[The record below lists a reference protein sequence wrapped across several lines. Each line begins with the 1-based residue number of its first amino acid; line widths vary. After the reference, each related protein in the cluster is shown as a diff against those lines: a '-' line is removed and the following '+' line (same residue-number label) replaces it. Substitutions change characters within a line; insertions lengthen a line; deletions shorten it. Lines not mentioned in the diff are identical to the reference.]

1 VKNIVKNK
9 IISSLNFVNQKIE
22 QLVQLAD
29 DIYHLNYLNIQILQQ
44 KSTLLGINWAKFF
57 QKLNWKYEKS

>member
-44 KSTLLGINWAKFF
+44 KSTLLGIN
-57 QKLNWKYEKS
+57 